1 MNSIMLA
8 KLLLILYPDE
18 IVKIYKEREHK
29 SEAYTYL
36 TTKPAYDILEDDE
49 DEYLLDSDIRVTNIS
64 IAYDSDYGCYVLEI
78 LVKEIGNESK

>member
-29 SEAYTYL
+29 SEVYRYL
-36 TTKPAYDILEDDE
+36 T
-49 DEYLLDSDIRVTNIS
+49 N
-64 IAYDSDYGCYVLEI
+64 
-78 LVKEIGNESK
+78 